1 MRAES
6 KSFQQF
12 VGKSVESKQNQG
24 VLRVFHRENS
34 LFLWKTFLISLGN
47 DCGNCLNREKQQNRK
62 RILTAKNAAFHA
74 NRSHPAEPYREIS
87 VCMPDGKKS
96 DTISLPHNPG
106 VVNCTEG
113 RNVSA
118 TIVYVMAAHLFT
130 EWPVQNS
137 RALARCVGIIA
148 AATAPWRIFR
158 QGNSWALAR
167 CVGIITAATAPWRIF
182 RQGNSRALA
191 RCVGI
196 ITACM
201 ASALVSDKTLENFP
215 PGKFSGTCP
224 LCWNYNCLHGK
235 CISIRQN
242 LGEFSVREILA
253 HLPVVWEL

>member
-1 MRAES
+1 MRKAKVFNSLWES
-6 KSFQQF
+6 LWKA
-12 VGKSVESKQNQG
+12 SKIKG
-24 VLRVFHRENS
+24 FLRVFHRENS

-106 VVNCTEG
+106 VVSCTEG

-137 RALARCVGIIA
+137 RALARCVGSA
-148 AATAPWRIFR
+148 AAC
-158 QGNSWALAR
+158 N
-167 CVGIITAATAPWRIF
+167 C
-182 RQGNSRALA
+182 
-191 RCVGI
+191 
-196 ITACM
+196 
-201 ASALVSDKTLENFP
+201 TLENFP

-224 LCWNYNCLHGK
+224 LCWKCRCLYGK

-242 LGEFSVREILA
+242 LGEFSAREILA
-253 HLPVVWEL
+253 HLPVVLEL

>member
-1 MRAES
+1 MRKAKVFNSLWES
-6 KSFQQF
+6 LWKA
-12 VGKSVESKQNQG
+12 SKIKG
-24 VLRVFHRENS
+24 FLRVFHRENS

-87 VCMPDGKKS
+87 VGWPGGKKS
-96 DTISLPHNPG
+96 DTLSLPHNPG
-106 VVNCTEG
+106 VVSCTEG

-148 AATAPWRIFR
+148 A
-158 QGNSWALAR
+158 
-167 CVGIITAATAPWRIF
+167 
-182 RQGNSRALA
+182 
-191 RCVGI
+191 
-196 ITACM
+196 CM
-201 ASALVSDKTLENFP
+201 ASALVPDKTLENFP
-215 PGKFSGTCP
+215 HGKFSRTCP

-235 CISIRQN
+235 CISIAGGSAFPGGGPQR
-242 LGEFSVREILA
+242 VHR
-253 HLPVVWEL
+253 PR

>member
-1 MRAES
+1 MRKAKVFNSLWES
-6 KSFQQF
+6 LWKA
-12 VGKSVESKQNQG
+12 SKTKG
-24 VLRVFHRENS
+24 FLRVFHRENS

-87 VCMPDGKKS
+87 VGWPGGKKS
-96 DTISLPHNPG
+96 DTLSLPHNPG
-106 VVNCTEG
+106 VVSCTEG

-158 QGNSWALAR
+158 QGNS
-167 CVGIITAATAPWRIF
+167 
-182 RQGNSRALA
+182 RALA
-191 RCVGI
+191 RFVGI

-224 LCWNYNCLHGK
+224 LCWKCRCLHGK
-235 CISIRQN
+235 CISIAGGSAFPGGGPQR
-242 LGEFSVREILA
+242 VHR
-253 HLPVVWEL
+253 PR